1 MEGLSACECPVCF
14 LLLNHTTHEPM
25 SMPCGHTL
33 CKVCVDQLAGRAS
46 STATRGGQT
55 QRPTFQCPICRVWV
69 NGDAVSL
76 NVTLRDLLSE
86 LGRMDDKR
94 VLPLG
99 TALNVVYS
107 EVVVQETLDRGA
119 FGEVCRSTWRGNDVA
134 VKLFSTGRPTPETME
149 AFQREV
155 YVMNCLRH
163 PNVVLLLGACQTPPK
178 LAIIMEYV
186 AGGSLHQ
193 LVHVDKTVLSESQ
206 IASLATDICRGLQ
219 YLHSIN
225 VLHRD
230 LKSKNVLLTGPIPCQ
245 AKLCDFGLSRMRLE
259 SATMTG
265 NIGTVHW
272 TAPEVLNNERYKF
285 SADVYGFGMV
295 LYEMMCGRV
304 PMGHMVPMAVMMAV
318 AVRRERPAVPDN
330 AHLTFKQLFS
340 SCTEWVPEDRPSLPT
355 ILSSLSDLLPH
366 PQTRG
371 AGSQGARPPLQHQ
384 SSLGVVFLSATDST
398 DLMEQDSSLSRL
410 ARQNQATP
418 TSNATPTASTNML
431 VTRQQSSPH
440 RLDNDIKRNVL
451 PEKERLPLNWSSDNK
466 VAVSKLRKPAKK
478 ARAKYTGRGK
488 LDLQRQQIS
497 ESTVP
502 VDEESERTS
511 LNMATAVQQTPRAPH
526 PEPRKTALGEG
537 NAPWPR
543 RQEKKVKKRI
553 GEDKDVMLAR
563 ELQAQHDVAQL
574 QADREL
580 AEQLQMKE
588 NSFQL
593 PQATDPKTTPTSIFP
608 PQPLLNSIKSKMFP
622 QLKHVES
629 TPTKEAP
636 PTQSSLRRKLSS
648 LIPRS
653 FSTKPSPPPSSSPA
667 LSSSKEPV
675 KPELVTTPRSKMAP
689 RVRVREELPSYP
701 NYQNIAGFSRYH
713 EHTAPPVETHTVGA
727 MAADSRPPP
736 PPPPAVRRIPLSPQQ
751 LMLKDVRARGADVAR
766 KLRPVQT
773 VEKRAFRVGHVVGG
787 YDQQKYLYTTQN
799 LIQSFSK
806 RWLRPVAFVEPPPAF
821 PVGR

>member
-1 MEGLSACECPVCF
+1 
-14 LLLNHTTHEPM
+14 
-25 SMPCGHTL
+25 
-33 CKVCVDQLAGRAS
+33 
-46 STATRGGQT
+46 
-55 QRPTFQCPICRVWV
+55 
-69 NGDAVSL
+69 
-76 NVTLRDLLSE
+76 
-86 LGRMDDKR
+86 
-94 VLPLG
+94 
-99 TALNVVYS
+99 
-107 EVVVQETLDRGA
+107 
-119 FGEVCRSTWRGNDVA
+119 
-134 VKLFSTGRPTPETME
+134 
-149 AFQREV
+149 
-155 YVMNCLRH
+155 
-163 PNVVLLLGACQTPPK
+163 
-178 LAIIMEYV
+178 
-186 AGGSLHQ
+186 
-193 LVHVDKTVLSESQ
+193 
-206 IASLATDICRGLQ
+206 
-219 YLHSIN
+219 
-225 VLHRD
+225 
-230 LKSKNVLLTGPIPCQ
+230 
-245 AKLCDFGLSRMRLE
+245 
-259 SATMTG
+259 
-265 NIGTVHW
+265 
-272 TAPEVLNNERYKF
+272 
-285 SADVYGFGMV
+285 
-295 LYEMMCGRV
+295 
-304 PMGHMVPMAVMMAV
+304 
-318 AVRRERPAVPDN
+318 
-330 AHLTFKQLFS
+330 
-340 SCTEWVPEDRPSLPT
+340 
-355 ILSSLSDLLPH
+355 
-366 PQTRG
+366 
-371 AGSQGARPPLQHQ
+371 
-384 SSLGVVFLSATDST
+384 
-398 DLMEQDSSLSRL
+398 
-410 ARQNQATP
+410 
-418 TSNATPTASTNML
+418 
-431 VTRQQSSPH
+431 
-440 RLDNDIKRNVL
+440 
-451 PEKERLPLNWSSDNK
+451 
-466 VAVSKLRKPAKK
+466 
-478 ARAKYTGRGK
+478 
-488 LDLQRQQIS
+488 
-497 ESTVP
+497 
-502 VDEESERTS
+502 
-511 LNMATAVQQTPRAPH
+511 MATAVQQAPRAPH

-593 PQATDPKTTPTSIFP
+593 PRATDPKTTPTSIFP

-736 PPPPAVRRIPLSPQQ
+736 PPPPPPAVRRIPLSPRQ

-773 VEKRAFRVGHVVGG
+773 VEKRAFRVGTSFSNNLYPCLDDFVRLSLKKFYDFVHVRLTHCTHYPLISYSNEAAYGIFKFPHVFLPSSINNISGHVVGG